1 VDPSRGELR
10 RNLAGRLLIEGEQQ
24 DAGGGLVEAMHWIDT
39 SADLV
44 ADLLQRKAGLPL
56 VDEAAVDEQAGRLV
70 HRHQA
75 RVLIQDVQV
84 VFPDRRTARVQPYHP
99 VIGAA
104 SRYREQPAKSP
115 PASDLIESIG
125 LFVEE
130 WRLGLGRMNA
140 LTGSAA
146 GVA

>member
-1 VDPSRGELR
+1 
-10 RNLAGRLLIEGEQQ
+10 
-24 DAGGGLVEAMHWIDT
+24 
-39 SADLV
+39 
-44 ADLLQRKAGLPL
+44 
-56 VDEAAVDEQAGRLV
+56 
-70 HRHQA
+70 
-75 RVLIQDVQV
+75 
-84 VFPDRRTARVQPYHP
+84 

-104 SRYREQPAKSP
+104 SRYREQSAKSP

-146 GVA
+146 VVA